1 MEPLCV
7 DSKTL
12 QTFSAPPSKHTI
24 WVYLIFLSLR
34 VQNGFLL
41 LLEMSNYIF
50 LIKKNAKAYTFVK
63 SDAYRN
69 FYLKAFTAR
78 AYTEYLNLMGISAK
92 MRGIIVNLNA
102 L

>member
-1 MEPLCV
+1 M
-7 DSKTL
+7 SKTDFCFYWRC
-12 QTFSAPPSKHTI
+12 QI
-24 WVYLIFLSLR
+24 IF
-34 VQNGFLL
+34 
-41 LLEMSNYIF
+41 F